1 MQCQAEIGRFH
12 FSGHFRSERIT
23 NLYNK
28 MKKYLLKFLTTTLIV
43 VSLFSCIEKA
53 DQIEVVRDGKVLV
66 INQGNYSE
74 QSASISLYDET
85 TKQIQNRVYE
95 TANGISI
102 GATIV
107 SGAIGA
113 DKEAILVCNNP
124 DKIIFIDAKTG
135 KDKGTTIIEG
145 LASPRNVVV
154 TSDLIYVTNWDYD
167 HVVNS
172 MGFWEFNKSYIAVY
186 NAVTKALVKKIPA
199 GTDAEGLLLYGN
211 KLFVAVKEGVRVFD
225 VSKADMP
232 VLATIR
238 DAGTTGSAKHLT
250 FDRTLKIW
258 ASFPEK
264 GVVQID
270 PSTLSVSAVVPVPV
284 DFMDGYITRDATG
297 SNILSYYS
305 ALDAD
310 YKPVKASIY
319 KVNVQTKT
327 VYTFYEGTYFYGVGA
342 SPFTGDIFT
351 AEASFTSNSVLKVVA
366 PDGTLRNSATAGIG
380 TCRYLFF

>member
-1 MQCQAEIGRFH
+1 
-12 FSGHFRSERIT
+12 
-23 NLYNK
+23 
-28 MKKYLLKFLTTTLIV
+28 MKNNFLKFLVTALVSTT
-43 VSLFSCIEKA
+43 LFSCIEKL
-53 DQIEVVRDGKVLV
+53 DPIEVVRDGKVLV

-107 SGAIGA
+107 SGTIGA

-135 KDKGTTIIEG
+135 KDKGTTITEG
-145 LASPRNVVV
+145 LASPRNVVI
-154 TSDLIYVTNWDYD
+154 TSDFIYITNWDYD
-167 HVVNS
+167 HIVNS

-186 NAVTKALVKKIPA
+186 NATTKALIKKVPA
-199 GTDAEGLLLYGN
+199 GTDAEGLALYGN

-225 VSKADMP
+225 ISKTDMP

-270 PSTLSVSAVVPVPV
+270 PAALTVSAVVAVPV
-284 DFMDGYITRDATG
+284 DFMDGYITTDATG
-297 SNILSYYS
+297 SNILTYNTTF
-305 ALDAD
+305 DAN
-310 YKPVKASIY
+310 YNPEKASLY
-319 KVNVQTKT
+319 SVNVQTKAVKT
-327 VYTFYEGTYFYGVGA
+327 LYEGTYFYGVGV
-342 SPFTGDIFT
+342 SPLSGDIFT
-351 AEASFTSNSVLKVVA
+351 AEVSFTSNSILKVVA